1 MKDQPTDCPFCDPDP
16 DRNIIMEN
24 EIVFATYDKFPVSK
38 GHALIIPKRHC
49 GDYFELTDEE
59 QSSCWKMVNEI
70 KKVLSK
76 EFKPDGFN
84 IGVNIGET
92 AGQTINHVHI
102 HVIPRFKGDI
112 DNPEGG
118 VRGVIPEKRLY
129 KSNIGQEQES
139 KPLSFLQ
146 SKNQVLELI
155 SRADDDD
162 ETKRLITKF
171 AELKKMREPFFLKMD
186 EFDEILHWKLRS
198 QYHRQHRNINRNT
211 EDLIRE
217 VTKAAFSIESTD
229 VESEIALTLK
239 TLIKLHGVE
248 VPVASAIMT
257 LCYPEKYC
265 VIDFRGWRQVFGK
278 EKEYASYST
287 KDYIKYWSIIKQK
300 ADEFG
305 ITPQQID
312 MAIWQ
317 HDIEGSRR

>member
-1 MKDQPTDCPFCDPDP
+1 MNDKLSDCPFCKPDP
-16 DRNIIMEN
+16 DREIIMEN
-24 EIVFATYDKFPVSK
+24 DVAYAMYDKFPVSR
-38 GHALIIPKRHC
+38 GHALVIPKRHC

-59 QSSCWKMVNEI
+59 QSSCWKMVNEV

-76 EFKPDGFN
+76 TIKPDGFN
-84 IGVNIGET
+84 VGINIGET

-102 HVIPRFKGDI
+102 HVIPRYKGDI

-129 KSNIGQEQES
+129 KSNIGLEQES
-139 KPLSFLQ
+139 QPLSFLQ
-146 SKNQVLELI
+146 SKNHILDLI

-162 ETKRLITKF
+162 ETKKLISKF
-171 AELKKMREPFFLKMD
+171 AGIKKDRAPFYLKMD
-186 EFDEILHWKLRS
+186 EFDEILHWKLRRQYNR
-198 QYHRQHRNINRNT
+198 QYHNIKRNT
-211 EDLIRE
+211 EDFIRE
-217 VTKAAFSIESTD
+217 VTQAAFSIESTD

-278 EKEYASYST
+278 EKKYASYSP
-287 KDYIKYWSIIKQK
+287 KEYIKYWSIIKQK

-305 ITPQQID
+305 LTLQQVD

-317 HDIEGSRR
+317 YDIEGP